1 LEQFECIALASNPLK
16 IRNPRRPETGTKHAK
31 SVKLTMPSVGVPGKA
46 ASASKPPKGTPQ
58 WTRGL
63 QLGTDR
69 LSCFPPLLKTSM
81 TSFPSNL
88 DYEAFRNV
96 VEALVE
102 SGQAVSIFDAD
113 DNLR

>member
-1 LEQFECIALASNPLK
+1 
-16 IRNPRRPETGTKHAK
+16 
-31 SVKLTMPSVGVPGKA
+31 
-46 ASASKPPKGTPQ
+46 
-58 WTRGL
+58 
-63 QLGTDR
+63 
-69 LSCFPPLLKTSM
+69 M

-113 DNLR
+113 ENLR